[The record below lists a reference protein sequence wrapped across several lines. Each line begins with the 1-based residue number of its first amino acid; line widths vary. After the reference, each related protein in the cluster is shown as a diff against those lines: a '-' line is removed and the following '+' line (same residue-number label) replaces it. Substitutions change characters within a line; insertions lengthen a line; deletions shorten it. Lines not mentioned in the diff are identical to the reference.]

1 MTLLG
6 PTRYGCLLSVA
17 AVPELHPDPR
27 HLLGRA
33 GERLALEH
41 LQRLGY
47 RLVARNYRTR
57 FGEIDL
63 VVENPASLVFVEV
76 KTRRS
81 ERPGATWDAL
91 DERKR
96 RRVRRLAAA
105 FLSEAIDRPRRPQI
119 RFDAVGVTIDGR
131 GLLVCI
137 DHLEDAF

>member
-1 MTLLG
+1 MTFPA
-6 PTRYGCLLSVA
+6 PTRYQRRRSVA

-27 HLLGRA
+27 HVLGRA

-41 LQRLGY
+41 LERLGY
-47 RLVARNYRTR
+47 RLVARHHRTR

-63 VVENPASLVFVEV
+63 GVENPSSLVFVEV

-105 FLSEAIDRPRRPQI
+105 FLSEAVERPRRPQI

>member
-1 MTLLG
+1 M
-6 PTRYGCLLSVA
+6 PETR
-17 AVPELHPDPR
+17 PDPR
-27 HLLGRA
+27 HVLGRA

-41 LQRLGY
+41 MERLGY
-47 RLVARNYRTR
+47 RLVARNHRTR

-63 VVENPASLVFVEV
+63 IVDSPASLVFVEV

-81 ERPGATWDAL
+81 ERPGAAWDAL

-105 FLSEAIDRPRRPQI
+105 FLSEASGRPRRPEV

-131 GLLVCI
+131 GRLVCL
-137 DHLEDAF
+137 DHVENAF

>member
-1 MTLLG
+1 MSTI
-6 PTRYGCLLSVA
+6 R
-17 AVPELHPDPR
+17 PDPR

-63 VVENPASLVFVEV
+63 VVEDRATLVFVEV

-81 ERPGATWDAL
+81 ERPGATWDSL
-91 DERKR
+91 DEKKR
-96 RRVRRLAAA
+96 RKVRRLAAA
-105 FLSEAIDRPRRPQI
+105 FLSEARGRPRRPQI

-137 DHLEDAF
+137 DHVENAF

>member
-1 MTLLG
+1 M
-6 PTRYGCLLSVA
+6 V
-17 AVPELHPDPR
+17 
-27 HLLGRA
+27 
-33 GERLALEH
+33 
-41 LQRLGY
+41 
-47 RLVARNYRTR
+47 RNHRTR

-63 VVENPASLVFVEV
+63 VVEDRKALVFVEV

-105 FLSEAIDRPRRPQI
+105 FLSEAGQRPRRPQI

-137 DHLEDAF
+137 DHVENAF